1 MKKITLFFRFW
12 VLNSLIIISTFISNG
27 QENIIK
33 TGITGYLLGDFNLG
47 FERMTTEN
55 QSVQFK
61 MGYFM
66 PVLSPVISEKTIT
79 PSEYDYVGSK
89 GSVQMSL
96 EYRFYTSKQ
105 GLKGFYLGPYLRYYG
120 IRAEYTDIIQVK
132 TFHVDGSVNNFGTGF
147 QLGYHFI
154 FNESFSL
161 DISFFGAGIDKNNV
175 KLVYTNDQQNFN
187 YNEIV
192 DDVSEVFEDIPYF
205 EKRLKNEVNSDNL
218 TSRLP
223 FIFPGLRASVS
234 LGIAF

>member
-1 MKKITLFFRFW
+1 MKKTDQFFRFW
-12 VLNSLIIISTFISNG
+12 VLNSLILITSFTAFG

-47 FERMTTEN
+47 YERMTVEN

-61 MGYFM
+61 MGYFS
-66 PVLSPVISEKTIT
+66 PVLSPIITGKTIT
-79 PSEYDYVGSK
+79 PSEYTYLGSD

-105 GLKGFYLGPYLRYYG
+105 GLKGFYLGPYFRYYG
-120 IRAEYTDIIQVK
+120 IRAEYTDIIQSK
-132 TFHVDGSVNNFGTGF
+132 TFHVDGSVNSIGAGV
-147 QLGYHFI
+147 QLGYQFI

-175 KLVYTNDQQNFN
+175 KLLYTTDTPNFN
-187 YNEIV
+187 YNDIV
-192 DDVSEVFEDIPYF
+192 DDVSEVFEDVPYF
-205 EKRLKNEVNSDNL
+205 EKRLENEVNNDNL
-218 TSRLP
+218 TSKLP

>member
-1 MKKITLFFRFW
+1 MS
-12 VLNSLIIISTFISNG
+12 SLTVFG

-47 FERMTTEN
+47 FERMTYEN

-79 PSEYDYVGSK
+79 PSEFTYIGSK
-89 GSVQMSL
+89 GSVQLSL

-105 GLKGFYLGPYLRYYG
+105 GLRGFYLGPYVRYYG
-120 IRAEYTDIIQVK
+120 IRAEYDDIIQSE
-132 TFHVDGSVNNFGTGF
+132 TFHVDGSVNNYGAGF

-154 FNESFSL
+154 FKESFSL

-175 KLVYTNDQQNFN
+175 KLLYTIDQPGFN

-192 DDVSEVFEDIPYF
+192 DDVSEVFDDIPYF
-205 EKRLKNEVNSDNL
+205 EKRLKNEVNQDNL
-218 TSRLP
+218 TTKLP
-223 FIFPGLRASVS
+223 FIFPGLRASIS

>member
-1 MKKITLFFRFW
+1 MKKTDQFLRFW
-12 VLNSLIIISTFISNG
+12 VLNSLILITSFTAFG

-47 FERMTTEN
+47 YERMTVEN

-61 MGYFM
+61 MGYFS
-66 PVLSPVISEKTIT
+66 PVLSPIFTGKTIT
-79 PSEYDYVGSK
+79 PSEYTYLGSD

-105 GLKGFYLGPYLRYYG
+105 GLKGFYLGPYFRYYG
-120 IRAEYTDIIQVK
+120 IRAEYTDIIQSK
-132 TFHVDGSVNNFGTGF
+132 TFHVDGSVNSIGAGV
-147 QLGYHFI
+147 QLGYQFI

-175 KLVYTNDQQNFN
+175 KLLYTTDTPNFN
-187 YNEIV
+187 YNDIV
-192 DDVSEVFEDIPYF
+192 DDVSEVFEDVPYF
-205 EKRLKNEVNSDNL
+205 EKRLENEVNNDNL
-218 TSRLP
+218 TSKLP